1 MHELHPNGKIVSA
14 HGGTLDYVDE
24 DGQLLF
30 AVAVPAGVH
39 LARQYLH
46 LAPSG
51 VSVQIADGD
60 LVHLPPRNWA
70 TVQTAQTEVESGA
83 NPDFQPTSADRL
95 QRQMR
100 HTLAMMQSEQKSLN
114 ARLERL
120 SAIERIPN
128 APIAQQPAAAPEAE
142 VVE

>member
-14 HGGTLDYVDE
+14 HGGTLDYVDQ

-39 LARQYLH
+39 FAREYLD
-46 LAPSG
+46 LAPAG
-51 VSVQIADGD
+51 VSVQIAEGD

-70 TVQTAQTEVESGA
+70 SVQTAQTEVESGA

-120 SAIERIPN
+120 SAIERIPT
-128 APIAQQPAAAPEAE
+128 APAPQQPAAESEAGL
-142 VVE
+142 VE